1 MQACVIIADDQA
13 ILLNMKKR
21 FEIHKIFMEIYIF
34 HENLFLL
41 RLPSCFVF
49 FKFFFILLDLF
60 FVISPI
66 HLEINLV
73 LPKI

>member
-21 FEIHKIFMEIYIF
+21 FEIHEIFMEIHNFFIF
-34 HENLFLL
+34 TAPTHMFFFFFLI
-41 RLPSCFVF
+41 
-49 FKFFFILLDLF
+49 FFILLDLF

-73 LPKI
+73 LHKI

>member
-21 FEIHKIFMEIYIF
+21 FEIHKIFMEIHNFFIF
-34 HENLFLL
+34 TAPTHTFFFFFFLI
-41 RLPSCFVF
+41 
-49 FKFFFILLDLF
+49 FFILLDLF